1 MKPPMLH
8 TAHKVIQTRNVYG
21 DYTATGSI
29 TLKCH
34 VRIITDIV
42 TTSNNESYQSNAIMW
57 FEPDSGVVKE
67 DIIEFNGQHY
77 RVEQMVEARKLRNPS
92 VQFLKCT
99 MQIYGVIS

>member
-42 TTSNNESYQSNAIMW
+42 TTSNNESYQSN
-57 FEPDSGVVKE
+57 DSGVVKE